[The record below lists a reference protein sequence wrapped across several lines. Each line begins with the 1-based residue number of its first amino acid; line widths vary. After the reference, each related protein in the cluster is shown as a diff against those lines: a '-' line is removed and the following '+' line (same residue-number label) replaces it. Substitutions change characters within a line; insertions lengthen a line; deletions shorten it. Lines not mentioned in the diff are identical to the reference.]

1 MVRNQ
6 AWLAPGAM
14 ETCANQLQAA
24 PARLSASP
32 CRNVQHSNRLASAPW
47 APAQLA
53 HPTRILVNK
62 ILRHAEWVPPKAGP
76 AQAMGLSWRHNSLS
90 TEQAP
95 ATLGACLACA
105 ASSLPRVPSAQPR
118 LLAGYKRMRTGRRQ
132 GLAPRLQRYQ
142 RPTVPRAVMPP
153 TLVCVIWPVQ
163 TSA

>member
-53 HPTRILVNK
+53 QPDAHPSEQDPEARRVGATQRGPCAG
-62 ILRHAEWVPPKAGP
+62 HGAELEA
-76 AQAMGLSWRHNSLS
+76 
-90 TEQAP
+90 
-95 ATLGACLACA
+95 
-105 ASSLPRVPSAQPR
+105 
-118 LLAGYKRMRTGRRQ
+118 
-132 GLAPRLQRYQ
+132 
-142 RPTVPRAVMPP
+142 
-153 TLVCVIWPVQ
+153 
-163 TSA
+163 